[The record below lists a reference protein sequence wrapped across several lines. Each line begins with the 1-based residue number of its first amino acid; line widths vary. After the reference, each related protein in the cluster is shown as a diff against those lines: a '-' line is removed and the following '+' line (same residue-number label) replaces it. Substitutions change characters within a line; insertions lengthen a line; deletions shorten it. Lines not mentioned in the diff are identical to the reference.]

1 MKNRAITIAVVI
13 FVVMGIALIL
23 AARAGQ
29 TPHIKGNRGL
39 FFSIATIML
48 VAFVIVIILGVR
60 ASRHGARQWREKADT
75 LGDSIDLDFDHD
87 PPKHF
92 HRDFTFLPEIKKS
105 GKTNHLAHG
114 SIAGRTAVFFE
125 HSYVVSTGQ
134 HTTTVFHCVYT
145 TQAPDWPRLS
155 ITPRGPFSK
164 LFRKLGRRKGLL
176 LDDPNFN
183 HAFIVRCDDE
193 PFAVTLL
200 TPGMQRFML
209 EKTNVRWRITHEKIF
224 LIYKGA
230 LKLKRMPVSVDRLA
244 RFWSNVPP
252 EVETWEPH
260 SVE

>member
-1 MKNRAITIAVVI
+1 MKRRAITIAAVI
-13 FVVMGIALIL
+13 IVVMGIALII

-29 TPHIKGNRGL
+29 TPSIQGNRGL
-39 FFSIATIML
+39 FFAIAASVL
-48 VAFVIVIILGVR
+48 VAVVSVIILIAR
-60 ASRHGARQWREKADT
+60 AQKRRTKQWRERADT
-75 LGDSIDLDFDHD
+75 LGDSIDLDFEHD

-105 GKTNHLAHG
+105 GKTNHLARG
-114 SIAGRTAVFFE
+114 SIAGRTAIFFE

-134 HTTTVFHCVYT
+134 HTTTVFHCVYAT
-145 TQAPDWPRLS
+145 EAPDWPLLS
-155 ITPRGPFSK
+155 VTPRGPFSK

-200 TPGMQRFML
+200 TPEMQRFML
-209 EKTNVRWRITHEKIF
+209 EKTNTRWRITHEKIF

-244 RFWSNVPP
+244 RFWSHVPP
-252 EVETWEPH
+252 EVEAWERH